1 MMTKLAELVE
11 GESLVA
17 WLLIAILVVY
27 FVYKEWPEFRNRVSH
42 GAVKAKVEE
51 QSEKTLEKRLGGIEN
66 DVKEIKEKLD
76 RDYKR
81 INLLEAKIEK
91 TKTAQ
96 ANTSEELEIIMRAL
110 LGVLRG
116 LQEKGTNGPTKD
128 AEAEIQEYLNKKAHK
143 GE

>member
-1 MMTKLAELVE
+1 M
-11 GESLVA
+11 
-17 WLLIAILVVY
+17 
-27 FVYKEWPEFRNRVSH
+27 
-42 GAVKAKVEE
+42 KAKVEE

-116 LQEKGTNGPTKD
+116 LQEQGTNGPTKD
-128 AEAEIQEYLNKKAHK
+128 AEAEIQAYLNKKAHK

>member
-1 MMTKLAELVE
+1 MMSKIAELVK

-42 GAVKAKVEE
+42 GAVKEKIDE
-51 QSEKTLEKRLGGIEN
+51 QSEKTLEKRLGGIEKE
-66 DVKEIKEKLD
+66 VKEINEKLD

-81 INLLEAKIEK
+81 INLMEAQIEK

-116 LQEKGTNGPTKD
+116 LQEQGTNGPTKD

>member
-27 FVYKEWPEFRNRVSH
+27 FVYKEWPEFRNRVSN

-116 LQEKGTNGPTKD
+116 LQEQGTNGPTKD
-128 AEAEIQEYLNKKAHK
+128 AEAEIQAYLNKKAHK